1 MKRRDFIKSFAAASA
16 AVPLA
21 SALAGVSGSEKVIET
36 FHMGDVAKEADNS
49 GWINFE
55 SGDGVNLNDMYFE
68 STPQYKGNRNIFN
81 ELNYSN
87 KYYYFLCY
95 DRHQLEY
102 FVKENIDYFKI
113 RGIKTTQVRAVT
125 RQQDL
130 SGLSTGTQLIGLF
143 DYWRT
148 ASQEVMGMIMTRDM
162 TIITPNVF
170 FGTSGL

>member
-21 SALAGVSGSEKVIET
+21 SALAGVNGSEKVIET

-49 GWINFE
+49 GWIN
-55 SGDGVNLNDMYFE
+55 FE

-113 RGIKTTQVRAVT
+113 RGIKTTQIRAVT

-130 SGLSTGTQLIGLF
+130 IGLRGTQLIGLF

-148 ASQEVMGMIMTRDM
+148 ASQEVMEMIMARDM

-170 FGTSGL
+170 FETSGL